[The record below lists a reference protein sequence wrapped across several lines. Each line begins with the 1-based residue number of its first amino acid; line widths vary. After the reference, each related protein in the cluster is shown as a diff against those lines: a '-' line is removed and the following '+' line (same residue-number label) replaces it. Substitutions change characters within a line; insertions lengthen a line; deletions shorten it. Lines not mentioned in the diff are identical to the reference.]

1 MKSTGS
7 GKTSL
12 ARRWYKTC
20 LFRAQ
25 LNYKDWKMINLS
37 KHKLSVAIAGILFV
51 QPLMAS
57 AAVDLYFSEYIEG
70 SSNNKALEIYNNT
83 GAGVDLSAY
92 EIQFYFN
99 GSSTAGATLNLSGTL
114 ADGEVYVVANSNAGT
129 EILDVADFTSG
140 VGFYNGD
147 DAITLL
153 NGGVV
158 VDSIGQVGV
167 DPGSEWGTGDA
178 STQNNT
184 LRRMASVD
192 AGDANPYDAFEPSA
206 EWEGFAN
213 DSFDDLGSYTGD
225 QDGGGDGGDS
235 SAGVCGDSATSIS
248 AIQGTGDASPL
259 AGTEVIVEGVITG
272 QREGGFFLQEETVDE
287 DGDPTTS
294 EGIFVLSDEAVV
306 TGHQVRLLG
315 TVTEYY
321 GLTEVNSVKD
331 IVNCGE
337 GSTVTQVQIGFPLP
351 EGQTLERYEGM
362 LVSVNDLRVTD
373 INNIWRYGE
382 IGLSHALKVQPT
394 ELYAPGTEGYE
405 QVIEANS
412 RNVIYVED
420 NSNSS
425 YPAQISYFPGFSYA
439 NPIRINDQVSAS
451 GPLNYAF
458 GLYKINPQ
466 NEIVVLGNRESAPN
480 LMSGNLSIASFNVL
494 NYFNGE
500 PTGDGG
506 VTFDY
511 EANRGAKNQEQFDL
525 QQARIVEAL
534 TVLNADI
541 VGLMEIENDGFD
553 NVSAIH
559 SLVEALNANMSDDQ
573 AYTYIAT
580 ADGSVVG
587 TDAIAVG
594 LIYRAS
600 IVSPKG
606 DAVKIPMPVQDLGNG
621 DTQAMRTA
629 LLQTFQHVETGQ
641 DVAVV
646 VNHFKSKGSKC
657 YEDLNAPSQI
667 DTAQGSCNALR
678 VSAAVT
684 LGNALAEATLPERVM
699 ILGDLNSYSAED
711 PIAVLTNYDAAER
724 GYTIK
729 TAVNTAAD
737 GGSSVEITDT
747 FGFVNVA
754 EEFDPEGFSYWFYR
768 SGQIGSLDHIL
779 VNPALLEDVL
789 DATHWNINA
798 PEVYQL
804 QYDQALTHYRDEDGY
819 AFTDIG
825 PFRSSDHDP
834 FIVSFDL
841 PLNAAPGDFNMDGEI
856 DFRDLL
862 ALLRQLYHKVTDDNR
877 QFDLNG
883 DGRINLWDLLAF
895 LKLW

>member
-1 MKSTGS
+1 
-7 GKTSL
+7 
-12 ARRWYKTC
+12 
-20 LFRAQ
+20 
-25 LNYKDWKMINLS
+25 MINLS

-83 GAGVDLSAY
+83 GADVDLSAY

-114 ADGEVYVVANSNAGT
+114 PDGDVYVVANSNAAT

-140 VGFYNGD
+140 VGFFNGD

-158 VDSIGQVGV
+158 VDSIGQIGV

-184 LRRMASVD
+184 LRRLGSVG
-192 AGDANPYDAFEPSA
+192 AGDADPYDAFDPSA
-206 EWEGFAN
+206 QWEGFAN
-213 DSFDDLGSYTGD
+213 DSFDDLGSYAGG
-225 QDGGGDGGDS
+225 QDDGGDGDDDS
-235 SAGVCGDSATSIS
+235 SAGVCGDAATLIS
-248 AIQGTGDASPL
+248 SIQGAGDASPMV
-259 AGTEVIVEGVITG
+259 GTEVMVEGVVTG
-272 QREGGFFLQEETVDE
+272 QRDGGFFLQEEIKDE
-287 DGDPTTS
+287 DGNASTS
-294 EGIFVLSDEAVV
+294 EGIFVLSNEAVV
-306 TGHQVRLLG
+306 TGHQVRVLG
-315 TVTEYY
+315 SVTESY
-321 GLTEVNSVKD
+321 GLTEVNAVKD
-331 IVNCGE
+331 IVDCGE
-337 GSTVTQVQIGFPLP
+337 GASVTQAQIAFPLP
-351 EGQTLERYEGM
+351 EDQSLERYEGM
-362 LVSVNDLRVTD
+362 MVSVNDLRVTD
-373 INNIWRYGE
+373 INNLWRYGE
-382 IGLSHALKVQPT
+382 FGLSHALKVQPT
-394 ELYAPGTEGYE
+394 DLYAPGTEGYE
-405 QVIEANS
+405 QVIAANS
-412 RNVIYVED
+412 RNRIYVED
-420 NSNSS
+420 SSGSS
-425 YPAQISYFPGFSYA
+425 YPAQLSFFPSFSYA
-439 NPIRINDQVSAS
+439 NPIRINDLVSAA
-451 GPLNYAF
+451 GPLNYSY
-458 GLYKINPQ
+458 GLYRINPQ
-466 NEIVVLGNRESAPN
+466 SDIVVLGGRESAPD

-511 EANRGAKNQEQFDL
+511 EANRGAENQEQFDL
-525 QQARIVEAL
+525 QQARIIDAL
-534 TVLNADI
+534 TVLDADV

-559 SLVEALNANMSDDQ
+559 SLVDALNANMSEDK
-573 AYTYIAT
+573 AYTFIAT

-594 LIYRAS
+594 MIYRAS
-600 IVSPKG
+600 VVTPKG
-606 DAVKIPMPVQDLGNG
+606 DAVKISMPVQDLGNG
-621 DTQAMRTA
+621 ETQAMRTA

-641 DVAVV
+641 EVAVV

-657 YEDLNAPSQI
+657 YEDLNSPSET
-667 DTAQGSCNALR
+667 DAAQGSCNALR

-684 LGNALAEATLPERVM
+684 LGNALAEADLPERVL
-699 ILGDLNSYSAED
+699 ILGDLNSYTAED
-711 PIAVLTNYDAAER
+711 PIAVLTSYDAAER

-729 TAVNTAAD
+729 TAVNTAANE
-737 GGSSVEITDT
+737 GNSVEVTDT
-747 FGFVNVA
+747 FGYVNVA
-754 EEFDPEGFSYWFYR
+754 EEFDPEGFSYWFYG

-779 VNPALLEDVL
+779 VNPALLEDVV
-789 DATHWNINA
+789 DATHWNINS
-798 PEVYQL
+798 PEAYQL
-804 QYDQALTHYRDEDGY
+804 QYNQALTHYRDEDGY

-834 FIVSFDL
+834 FILSLDL
-841 PLNAAPGDFNMDGEI
+841 PMKAAPGDFNMDGKV
-856 DFRDLL
+856 DVRDLL